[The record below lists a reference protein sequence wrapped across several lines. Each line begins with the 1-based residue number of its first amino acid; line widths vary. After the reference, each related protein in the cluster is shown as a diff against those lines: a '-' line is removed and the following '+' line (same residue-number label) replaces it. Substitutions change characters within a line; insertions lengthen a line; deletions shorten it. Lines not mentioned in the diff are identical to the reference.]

1 MKKNLVQ
8 HGHEELLAARRR
20 GRSLYWFVGIFS
32 VFVNMLMLTGPL
44 YMMQVYDRVLGSRS
58 EATLLALSLLVVF
71 LYAMMGL
78 LDLVRGR
85 ILRRVAANFQADLD
99 KRVFDAMIRRSAVSN
114 DKIAQTGLSDL
125 EAIQRLIGSPVLTAA
140 FDLPFTPV
148 FLAGIALF
156 HPYLGLLALGGGL
169 ILVGIALLN
178 QLFSKTPL
186 QKANAGS
193 QQANLMSESI
203 RTEAEMI
210 QAMGMRKAAFARWKV
225 LRDQSLADS
234 VVASDTGGG
243 FTTVTKSLRLFLQSA
258 MLGMGAY
265 LVLQNEVSS
274 GAIIAGSILLGRALA
289 PIELGLG
296 QWASVQRARK
306 GWQNLAELLGTTP
319 PEEDRTPLP
328 KPKAKLDVQALA
340 VMAPGETRPQLRNV
354 TFKVEPGQAIGVIGP
369 SGSGKSTLAKA
380 LTGAWRAAAGT
391 VRLDGASLNQYD
403 AEVLGEHI
411 GYLPQRVQL
420 FDGTIADNIARLS
433 SAPDAAQVVNAAKK
447 AAAHDMIVKLPDGY
461 DTRVSANGGRLSG
474 GQMQRIGLARALYGD
489 PMIVI
494 LDEPNSNLDNEG
506 SVALNSAIKQMKADG
521 RSVLIMAHRPAA
533 IQECDMLLVIDKGT
547 MTAFGPKDE
556 VLREM
561 VANHQDI
568 QKSAGPRKSKGTWS
582 SQARQQAVAK
592 GQQMQPKAGAA
603 GNPAMQTPPSQPAGP
618 AGGQAGGQSGG
629 QPAAQ
634 PAQPSTKGN
643 DTLVKGSGSA
653 SMGTVGMSPALS
665 ASSKK
670 KGEG

>member
-1 MKKNLVQ
+1 MKKHLVQ
-8 HGHEELLAARRR
+8 PGHEELLEARRR
-20 GRSLYWFVGIFS
+20 GRSMYWLVGVFS

-114 DKIAQTGLSDL
+114 DKTAQTGLSDL
-125 EAIQRLIGSPVLTAA
+125 ESIQRLIGSPVLTAA
-140 FDLPFTPV
+140 FDLPFTPI

-169 ILVGIALLN
+169 ILVGVALLN
-178 QLFSKTPL
+178 QIFSKAPQ

-193 QQANLMSESI
+193 HQANLMSESI

-210 QAMGMRKAAFARWKV
+210 QAMGMRKAAFSRWKV
-225 LRDQSLADS
+225 LRDKSLADS
-234 VVASDTGGG
+234 VSATDTGGG

-258 MLGMGAY
+258 MLGLGAY
-265 LVLQNEVSS
+265 LVLQNEVSA

-289 PIELGLG
+289 PIEMGLG
-296 QWASVQRARK
+296 QWANVQRARK
-306 GWQNLAELLGTTP
+306 GWQNLTELLGTTP
-319 PEEDRTPLP
+319 PEEERTSLP

-433 SAPDAAQVVNAAKK
+433 SAPDATQVVSAAKK
-447 AAAHDMIVKLPDGY
+447 AAAHDMIVDLPDGY

-506 SVALNSAIKQMKADG
+506 SMALNSAIKQMKADG

-533 IQECDMLLVIDKGT
+533 IQECDMLLVIDKGS
-547 MTAFGPKDE
+547 MAAFGPKDD

-561 VANHQDI
+561 VSNHQDI
-568 QKSAGPRKSKGTWS
+568 QKTVAPRAPHSTRSSGT
-582 SQARQQAVAK
+582 RQQAVARAPQAE
-592 GQQMQPKAGAA
+592 GQAPVPQSG
-603 GNPAMQTPPSQPAGP
+603 TR
-618 AGGQAGGQSGG
+618 AGGKTI
-629 QPAAQ
+629 
-634 PAQPSTKGN
+634 TKGN
-643 DTLVKGSGSA
+643 DTLVRGTASA
-653 SMGTVGMSPALS
+653 SMGTAGLNPALS
-665 ASSKK
+665 ASSKTECAGSK
-670 KGEG
+670 KDDAE

>member
-1 MKKNLVQ
+1 MKKHVVQ
-8 HGHEELLAARRR
+8 PGHEELLEARRR
-20 GRSLYWFVGIFS
+20 GRSMYWLVGVFS

-114 DKIAQTGLSDL
+114 DKTAQTGLSDL
-125 EAIQRLIGSPVLTAA
+125 ESIQRLIGSPVLTAA

-178 QLFSKTPL
+178 QIFSKAPQ

-193 QQANLMSESI
+193 HQANLMSESI

-210 QAMGMRKAAFARWKV
+210 QAMGMRKAAFSRWKV
-225 LRDQSLADS
+225 LRDKSLADS
-234 VVASDTGGG
+234 VSATDTGGG

-258 MLGMGAY
+258 MLGLGAY
-265 LVLQNEVSS
+265 LVLQNEVSA

-289 PIELGLG
+289 PIEMGLG
-296 QWASVQRARK
+296 QWANVQRARK
-306 GWQNLAELLGTTP
+306 GWQNLTELLGTTP
-319 PEEDRTPLP
+319 PEEERTSLP

-433 SAPDAAQVVNAAKK
+433 SAPDATQVVSAAKK
-447 AAAHDMIVKLPDGY
+447 AAAHDMIVELPDGY

-506 SVALNSAIKQMKADG
+506 SMALNSAIKQMKADG

-533 IQECDMLLVIDKGT
+533 IQECDMLLVIDKGS
-547 MTAFGPKDE
+547 MAAFGPKDD

-561 VANHQDI
+561 VSNHQDI
-568 QKSAGPRKSKGTWS
+568 QKTGAPRAPHSTRSSGT
-582 SQARQQAVAK
+582 RQQAVARASQTE
-592 GQQMQPKAGAA
+592 GQAPVPHSG
-603 GNPAMQTPPSQPAGP
+603 TT
-618 AGGQAGGQSGG
+618 AGGNT
-629 QPAAQ
+629 
-634 PAQPSTKGN
+634 STNGN
-643 DTLVKGSGSA
+643 ETLVRGSASA
-653 SMGTVGMSPALS
+653 SMGTAGLNPALS
-665 ASSKK
+665 ASSTTERAGSKK
-670 KGEG
+670 DDAE